1 MGCFFLFVLVFWGKQ
16 REQFIRESDVT
27 AVITKNVNVIHID
40 DIVIYLELKNEH
52 IERLEQNTKKLKIKI
67 VFSPIWKGLIF

>member
-27 AVITKNVNVIHID
+27 AVITKNVNVII
-40 DIVIYLELKNEH
+40 IYLELKNEH

>member
-40 DIVIYLELKNEH
+40 DILFR
-52 IERLEQNTKKLKIKI
+52 IEK
-67 VFSPIWKGLIF
+67 